1 MGGELQVDASA
12 ISYYLSRTT
21 TDKSGEMVSAAFCTK
36 LLPTIIYVSWEFTLV
51 ALGIYA
57 LTEDKSVTEQPCG
70 RVHHIW
76 KFCMMN
82 VVFAFITCA
91 TYFLWAGGG
100 EGARARATL
109 VTVFHF
115 GFAAWGILLYQSM
128 SSVCCTVLSN
138 QFPTMNAFL
147 YVSIVSNVA
156 GFTLFFAHEAYLG
169 RKLGWDY
176 TLMSELTLRGGGS
189 GAMGPGPFSPPLPHT
204 PPSMG
209 QQGVDAAQ
217 QATYPQ
223 QYNGADPGATDFSSG
238 ALSKGRSLAP
248 CDLRSNYLTDIP
260 LHAFSESM
268 PKNMRRSCKGTG
280 MHPRFT

>member
-21 TDKSGEMVSAAFCTK
+21 TDKSGEMVSAALCTK

-57 LTEDKSVTEQPCG
+57 
-70 RVHHIW
+70 
-76 KFCMMN
+76 
-82 VVFAFITCA
+82 
-91 TYFLWAGGG
+91 
-100 EGARARATL
+100 
-109 VTVFHF
+109 
-115 GFAAWGILLYQSM
+115 
-128 SSVCCTVLSN
+128 
-138 QFPTMNAFL
+138 FL
-147 YVSIVSNVA
+147 YVSVVSNVA

-238 ALSKGRSLAP
+238 ALSKEYAEEYEKIMQRDG
-248 CDLRSNYLTDIP
+248 
-260 LHAFSESM
+260 HASKVHM
-268 PKNMRRSCKGTG
+268 NP
-280 MHPRFT
+280 

>member
-1 MGGELQVDASA
+1 
-12 ISYYLSRTT
+12 
-21 TDKSGEMVSAAFCTK
+21 
-36 LLPTIIYVSWEFTLV
+36 
-51 ALGIYA
+51 
-57 LTEDKSVTEQPCG
+57 
-70 RVHHIW
+70 
-76 KFCMMN
+76 
-82 VVFAFITCA
+82 
-91 TYFLWAGGG
+91 
-100 EGARARATL
+100 
-109 VTVFHF
+109 
-115 GFAAWGILLYQSM
+115 
-128 SSVCCTVLSN
+128 
-138 QFPTMNAFL
+138 MNAFL

-238 ALSKGRSLAP
+238 ALSKEYAEEYEKIMQRDG
-248 CDLRSNYLTDIP
+248 
-260 LHAFSESM
+260 HASKVHM
-268 PKNMRRSCKGTG
+268 NP
-280 MHPRFT
+280 